1 MSENSHHT
9 PMIQQ
14 YLQIKSE
21 YPEQL
26 LFYRMGDF
34 YELFFDDAHCAAEML
49 DITLTARG
57 SSNGKPIPMAG
68 VPYHAAEN
76 YLAKLVKLGKSVAIC
91 EQIGDPAKSKGPVDR
106 QVVRILTPGTLTDE
120 ALLDSRHE
128 NLLVSVHANKNGFGI
143 AAAEISSGRFVVLEV
158 DSEEALNA
166 ELARLQ
172 PAELLLSDASR
183 YQPSL
188 SCQLRPLPEWHF
200 DYESS
205 RRRLCEHFATHD
217 LKGFGCD
224 AMQAAISAAGCL
236 LNYAQQTQRHA
247 LPHLRGLSIEHYSD
261 TIGLDPQTRRNL
273 EIEQNLRGQRDN
285 TLLSVLDRSV
295 TPMGSRLL
303 RRWLMRPLRQHEIL
317 RERQQAI
324 QAFIDSRSTD
334 DVRATLKQIGDIERI
349 LSRMSLRTA
358 RPRDF
363 IQLRKFL
370 AVLPLL
376 HPQLAIEGS
385 GRLKQLKRSLGEF
398 NELRQLLEQAIVEEP
413 PVLIRDGG
421 VLAPG
426 YDAELDR
433 LRDLQKN
440 ANGFLQTLEQ
450 KEKQR
455 TGVQS
460 LKVGYNR
467 VHGYFIE
474 LSKSHDI
481 HLPDEYVRRQ
491 TLKNAER
498 YTTPELKDFEEHILS
513 ANDKAL
519 ALEKSLYDALF
530 DLLAP
535 DVPALF
541 QSAVA
546 VAEIDV
552 LAALAERADALD
564 YVMPQLTQTSTLDI
578 KAGRHPVVELSQSTP
593 FCANDV
599 SFNQQQTLFVLTGP
613 NMGGKS
619 TYMRQLALIVL
630 MAHIGSF
637 VPAEQAVIGPI
648 DQIFTRIGAADDLAG
663 GRSTFMVEMNE
674 AANILNNATANSL
687 VLMDEVGR
695 GTSTFDGLALAW
707 SCAER
712 LVRDIGAYTLFAT
725 HYYEMTQLPKLF
737 IKAHNLHLDA
747 VEYGDKIVFLH
758 QVKQGAASQSYGL
771 QVARLAGVPQSVIDA
786 AKLKLRELE
795 SSQISTDQATPQA
808 DLFESVSTQKALE
821 LQLAQR
827 LKDIN
832 PNALTPL
839 EALNV
844 LAELKSLAQ
853 DNFDQG

>member
-9 PMIQQ
+9 PMMQQ
-14 YLQIKSE
+14 YLQIKGE
-21 YPEQL
+21 HPDQL

-34 YELFFDDAHCAAEML
+34 YELFFDDAHRAAELL

-57 SSNGKPIPMAG
+57 NSNGKPIPMAG

-76 YLAKLVKLGKSVAIC
+76 YLAKLVKLGVSVAIC
-91 EQIGDPAKSKGPVDR
+91 EQIGDPAKSKGPVER

-120 ALLDSRHE
+120 ALLDSRRE
-128 NLLVSVHANKNGFGI
+128 NLLVSVHTDKNSFGI

-158 DSEEALNA
+158 DSEEALDA

-172 PAELLLSDASR
+172 PAELLLSESSS

-188 SCQLRPLPEWHF
+188 TCQLRSLPEWHF
-200 DYESS
+200 EYESS
-205 RRRLCEHFATHD
+205 RRRLCEHFATQD

-224 AMQAAISAAGCL
+224 AMAAAISAAGCL

-247 LPHLRGLSIEHYSD
+247 LPHLRGLSVESVSD
-261 TIGLDPQTRRNL
+261 SIGLDPQTRRNL

-285 TLLSVLDRSV
+285 TLLSVLDRTA

-303 RRWLMRPLRQHEIL
+303 RRWLLRPLTQHTIL

-324 QAFIDSRSTD
+324 QSFLDAQQSDELHQ
-334 DVRATLKQIGDIERI
+334 TLKHIGDIERI
-349 LSRMSLRTA
+349 LSRMSLRSA

-363 IQLRKFL
+363 VQLRK
-370 AVLPLL
+370 LL
-376 HPQLAIEGS
+376 GLLPQLHQLLAIHGS

-398 NELRQLLEQAIVEEP
+398 NELRQLLDKAIIDEP
-413 PVLIRDGG
+413 PMLIRDGG

-426 YDAELDR
+426 YHAELDR
-433 LRDLQKN
+433 LRDLQRN
-440 ANGFLQTLEQ
+440 ANGFLEALEL

-455 TGVQS
+455 TGVNS
-460 LKVGYNR
+460 LKVSYNR
-467 VHGYFIE
+467 VHGYYIE
-474 LSKSHDI
+474 LSKSHDVS
-481 HLPDEYVRRQ
+481 LPDEYVRRQ

-498 YTTPELKDFEEHILS
+498 YITPELKGFEDQVLS
-513 ANDKAL
+513 ASDKAL
-519 ALEKSLYDALF
+519 ALEKALYEALF

-535 DVPALF
+535 DLPAFF
-541 QSAVA
+541 QSAAA

-552 LAALAERADALD
+552 LSALAERAHSLD
-564 YVMPQLTQTSTLDI
+564 YVMPQLTDESVLDI
-578 KAGRHPVVELSQSTP
+578 QAGRHPVVELSQSTP
-593 FCANDV
+593 FCANDLR
-599 SFNQQQTLFVLTGP
+599 FDGQQTLFVLTGP

-619 TYMRQLALIVL
+619 TYMRQVALIVL

-637 VPAEQAVIGPI
+637 VPAERAVIGPI

-725 HYYEMTQLPKLF
+725 HYYEMTQLPTLF
-737 IKAHNLHLDA
+737 PKAHNLHLDA

-758 QVKQGAASQSYGL
+758 QVKSGAASQSYGL

-795 SSQISTDQATPQA
+795 STQIRTENSPSQA
-808 DLFESVSTQKALE
+808 DLFVSVSTEQRLE
-821 LQLAQR
+821 QR
-827 LKDIN
+827 LKEIN
-832 PNALTPL
+832 PNELTPL
-839 EALNV
+839 EALNL

-853 DNFDQG
+853 GSVDRS

>member
-9 PMIQQ
+9 PMMQQ
-14 YLQIKSE
+14 YLQIKGE
-21 YPEQL
+21 HPDQL

-34 YELFFDDAHCAAEML
+34 YELFFDDAHRAAELL

-57 SSNGKPIPMAG
+57 NSNGKPIPMAG

-76 YLAKLVKLGKSVAIC
+76 YLAKLVKLGVSVAIC
-91 EQIGDPAKSKGPVDR
+91 EQIGDPAKSKGPVER

-120 ALLDSRHE
+120 ALLDSRRE
-128 NLLVSVHANKNGFGI
+128 NLLVSVHTDKNSFGI

-158 DSEEALNA
+158 DSEEVLDA

-172 PAELLLSDASR
+172 PAELLLSESSS
-183 YQPSL
+183 YQPSVA
-188 SCQLRPLPEWHF
+188 CQLRLLPEWHF

-205 RRRLCEHFATHD
+205 RRRLCEHFATQD

-224 AMQAAISAAGCL
+224 AMAAAISAAGCL

-247 LPHLRGLSIEHYSD
+247 LPHLRGLSVESVSD
-261 TIGLDPQTRRNL
+261 SIGLDPQTRRNL

-285 TLLSVLDRSV
+285 TLLSVLDRTA

-303 RRWLMRPLRQHEIL
+303 RRWLLRPLTQHAIL

-324 QAFIDSRSTD
+324 QSLLDAQQSDELHLTF
-334 DVRATLKQIGDIERI
+334 KHIGDIERI
-349 LSRMSLRTA
+349 LSRMSLRSA

-363 IQLRKFL
+363 VQLRKLLGFL
-370 AVLPLL
+370 
-376 HPQLAIEGS
+376 PQLHQQLVIHGS
-385 GRLKQLKRSLGEF
+385 GRLRQLKRSLGEF
-398 NELRQLLEQAIVEEP
+398 NELRQLLDKAIIDEP
-413 PVLIRDGG
+413 PMLIRDGG

-433 LRDLQKN
+433 LRDLQRN
-440 ANGFLQTLEQ
+440 ANGFLEALEL

-455 TGVQS
+455 TGVNS

-467 VHGYFIE
+467 VHGYYIE
-474 LSKSHDI
+474 LSKSHDVS
-481 HLPDEYVRRQ
+481 LPDEYVRRQ

-498 YTTPELKDFEEHILS
+498 YITPELKGFEDQVLS
-513 ANDKAL
+513 ASDKAL
-519 ALEKSLYDALF
+519 ALEKALYEALF

-535 DVPALF
+535 DLPALF
-541 QSAVA
+541 QTVAA

-552 LAALAERADALD
+552 LSALAERAHSLD
-564 YVMPQLTQTSTLDI
+564 YVMPQLTDESVMDI
-578 KAGRHPVVELSQSTP
+578 QAGRHPVVELSQSTP
-593 FCANDV
+593 FCANDLR
-599 SFNQQQTLFVLTGP
+599 FDGQQTLFVLTGP

-619 TYMRQLALIVL
+619 TYMRQVALIVL

-637 VPAEQAVIGPI
+637 VPAERAVIGPI

-674 AANILNNATANSL
+674 AANILNNATTNSL

-725 HYYEMTQLPKLF
+725 HYYEMTQLPALF
-737 IKAHNLHLDA
+737 SKAHNLHLDA

-758 QVKQGAASQSYGL
+758 QVKSGAASQSYGL

-786 AKLKLRELE
+786 AKFKLRELE
-795 SSQISTDQATPQA
+795 STQIRTENSPSQA
-808 DLFESVSTQKALE
+808 DLFVSVSTEQRLE
-821 LQLAQR
+821 QR
-827 LKDIN
+827 LKEIN
-832 PNALTPL
+832 PNELTPL
-839 EALNV
+839 EALNL

-853 DNFDQG
+853 GSDD